1 MRSFF
6 VVGLCFIVRLCF
18 VVGLRFVV
26 ELCFV
31 KAAAVSF
38 CSSLLF
44 FLSVGLFV
52 FAVLMGLYRPASWG
66 FTARPFWSLP
76 LGLFGL
82 YRSAHWALP
91 PGLIGLYRPAHGS
104 LLLGPLGFAARPH
117 GALLP
122 GLFVWIV
129 WSVLSLPPGHL
140 LIEFVVPQGVVH
152 RRVGRD
158 VIPHR
163 HKESGA
169 AHPFAFC
176 RRDSSQSRRGCVFA
190 ASSPSTPILPFA
202 V

>member
-52 FAVLMGLYRPASWG
+52 FAARPIGLYRTAPLA
-66 FTARPFWSLP
+66 FTAR
-76 LGLFGL
+76 
-82 YRSAHWALP
+82 
-91 PGLIGLYRPAHGS
+91 LIGLYRPAHW
-104 LLLGPLGFAARPH
+104 
-117 GALLP
+117 ALPP

-129 WSVLSLPPGHL
+129 WSVLSLSPGHL

-152 RRVGRD
+152 RRVGRN
-158 VIPHR
+158 VIPYR
-163 HKESGA
+163 HKEAGA